1 MTTPGM
7 LTIGFLGRHLE
18 IHLYFPSTSKAYRTY
33 NEVISGTTL
42 ARSPMKHLL
51 LLFSNFLRISYLC
64 GSLFLVFHHHVYSPK
79 TNYPAGENRLT
90 ITAVD
95 YLSKIF
101 YKAPNRGYL
110 TI

>member
-1 MTTPGM
+1 MIAPEM
-7 LTIGFLGRHLE
+7 LTIEFLYRHLE

-64 GSLFLVFHHHVYSPK
+64 GSLFLVFHHHVYLPK
-79 TNYPAGENRLT
+79 INFPAG
-90 ITAVD
+90 
-95 YLSKIF
+95 KI
-101 YKAPNRGYL
+101 G
-110 TI
+110 